1 MKKTSSLRQGCLSA
15 ALMAT
20 IMGQQTLAANTENT
34 MAKITAVQSV
44 RDEGAWWKEAV
55 VYQVY
60 PRSFNDTNGDGIGDL
75 NGITE
80 KLDYLKTLGINV
92 IWLSPHF
99 DSPNADNGYDIRDYR
114 KVMKEFGTMAD
125 FDRLMAE
132 VKKRNMRLIIDLV
145 VNHTSDEH
153 QWFVESRKSKDSP
166 YRDFY
171 IWRDGSDGKAPNN
184 YPSFFGGSAW
194 KLDPQTSQYYLHY
207 FASKQPDL
215 NWENPKVRQEV
226 YDIMRFWLDKG
237 VSGFRMDVIPFIS
250 KQPGLQALPT
260 AALAHPEYVFAN
272 GPYIHQY
279 LLEMNREVLSHYDT
293 MTVGEAFGVTPE
305 QAKKFTDPQRHELN
319 MLFNFDLVRMDR
331 DGWRKT
337 DWTLPQ
343 LKAIYAKIDGGSG
356 ENGWNTSFL
365 SNHDNPRAVSHFGD
379 DSPRWREASAK
390 ALATMMLTQRA
401 TPFIYQGDELGMTN
415 YPFKQVEDF
424 EDVEIRGQWH
434 DLVVS
439 GKVPAQEY
447 LQNIRQTSRDN
458 ARTPMQWN
466 SEANGGFTTGKPW
479 LAVNPSYVQINAAAQ
494 QHDPDSIYNF
504 YRRLIALRNQT
515 PTLIYGKFED
525 IDPANEQVFA
535 YTRTQGEQRYLVVIN
550 FSERP
555 LKYTLPKG
563 MAINSLALDSGAG
576 HSVTDGATQL
586 ELQPWQASIY
596 QLKFHPL

>member
-1 MKKTSSLRQGCLSA
+1 MVKTTA
-15 ALMAT
+15 AKSGSNEA
-20 IMGQQTLAANTENT
+20 I
-34 MAKITAVQSV
+34 
-44 RDEGAWWKEAV
+44 WWKEAV

-60 PRSFNDTNGDGIGDL
+60 PRSFHDTNGDGIGDL
-75 NGITE
+75 NGVTK

-114 KVMKEFGTMAD
+114 KVMNEFGSMAD
-125 FDRLMAE
+125 FDNLMAE
-132 VKKRNMRLIIDLV
+132 AKKRDMRLIIDLV

-171 IWRDGSDGKAPNN
+171 IWRDGRDGKAPNN
-184 YPSFFGGSAW
+184 YPSFFGGPAW
-194 KLDPQTSQYYLHY
+194 KLDQQTGQYYLHY
-207 FASKQPDL
+207 FSCKQPDL
-215 NWENPKVRQEV
+215 NWENPTVRQEV

-250 KQPGLQALPT
+250 KPSDLLDLLPAT
-260 AALAHPEYVFAN
+260 LPQPEYVFAN
-272 GPYIHQY
+272 GPHIHQH
-279 LLEMNREVLSHYDT
+279 LQEMNREVLSHYNT

-319 MLFNFDLVRMDR
+319 MLFNFDLVRLDR

-337 DWTLPQ
+337 DWSLPQ
-343 LKAIYAKIDGGSG
+343 LKTIYTQIDGGSG

-365 SNHDNPRAVSHFGD
+365 SNHDNPRAVSHFGN

-415 YPFKQVEDF
+415 YPFKRVEDF
-424 EDVEIRGQWH
+424 EDVEIRGQWR

-439 GKVPAQEY
+439 GKVPAQVY
-447 LQNIRQTSRDN
+447 LENVRQTSRDN

-466 SEANGGFTTGKPW
+466 KEANGGFTTGKPW
-479 LAVNPSYVQINAAAQ
+479 LPVNPNYIQINAAAQ
-494 QHDPDSIYNF
+494 LHDPGSVYNF
-504 YRRLIALRNQT
+504 YRRLIALRCRT
-515 PTLIYGKFED
+515 PTLIYGEFKD

-535 YTRTQGEQRYLVVIN
+535 YTRILGEQNYLVVIN
-550 FSERP
+550 FSESA
-555 LKYTLPKG
+555 LKYELPQG
-563 MAINSLALDSGAG
+563 IEIDLLMLDSGVG
-576 HSVTDGATQL
+576 HATEYGATQL
-586 ELQPWQASIY
+586 DLEPWQASIY
-596 QLKFHPL
+596 RL